1 MEVVKY
7 SVSVF
12 FVTVSVL
19 LSGFFFTSSDL
30 FSPWAFMVTFVFPPF
45 TVGEFPS
52 LLSACGELSVVSVLL
67 SLLSVLSLSSA
78 CELSISELSSFG

>member
-1 MEVVKY
+1 M
-7 SVSVF
+7 SVF

-30 FSPWAFMVTFVFPPF
+30 FSPWAFMVIFVFPPF

-52 LLSACGELSVVSVLL
+52 LLSACGELSVVSVFDA
-67 SLLSVLSLSSA
+67 VYGM
-78 CELSISELSSFG
+78 SEGNGRFTATEI